1 MARNYTECVQAVFE
15 PLADACNFQ
24 HRQLLK
30 TIAPADERKD
40 KQFSRFKNLKIDS
53 SRASP
58 IATGGFVAVASE
70 LNLELLL
77 VCAPS
82 LNEQEGGAFADLI
95 FDKLKIP
102 SVEFDEATLLVLAK
116 ELPGLLKLN
125 SKHRNTLDALNILD
139 IIDDDYKGHDLLELA
154 SAFQPVWVF
163 EISPDHFLHA
173 RDISEI
179 VLNVASVSPQ
189 LRSPILTDEVAQAI
203 IDLDGKVGC
212 SSFNLEQAINAAQW
226 RHAFL
231 DIYRC
236 LESIFYFPWMYK
248 IKEVMKPGAR
258 FVELRDRFR
267 EDLRWSAKEKES
279 ISELF
284 LLVSSDRMKEIETSS
299 NFFKEIANDRSAKRD
314 AFGRRV
320 YFARNSLVHHEDRE
334 QPDTEIPSSGDY
346 QMLTLY
352 ICEFLKAFDSMFGR
366 LCR

>member
-1 MARNYTECVQAVFE
+1 MARKYTECAQAVFE
-15 PLADACNFQ
+15 PLVEACNFQ
-24 HRQLLK
+24 HRELLK
-30 TIAPADERKD
+30 TADLAVERRAE
-40 KQFSRFKNLKIDS
+40 QFNRFKNLKIDS

-70 LNLELLL
+70 IDAELLL

-82 LNEQEGGAFADLI
+82 LNEQEGVAFEDFI
-95 FDKLKIP
+95 FDNYEMP
-102 SVEFDEATLLVLAK
+102 SVEFDEATLLVVAK
-116 ELPGLLKLN
+116 ELPGFLKLN

-139 IIDDDYKGHDLLELA
+139 VIDDDYKGHDLSELA
-154 SAFQPVWVF
+154 NVFQPVWVF
-163 EISPDHFLHA
+163 EIAPDHFLHGK
-173 RDISEI
+173 DISDVI
-179 VLNVASVSPQ
+179 LKIAAASPQ
-189 LRSPILTDEVAQAI
+189 LRSPILTDEVAQTI

-236 LESIFYFPWMYK
+236 LESIFYFPWIYK
-248 IKEVMKPGAR
+248 IRELAKPETR
-258 FVELRDRFR
+258 FLELRDRFR
-267 EDLRWSAKEKES
+267 EDLRWSAREKES

-284 LLVSSDRMKEIETSS
+284 LLVSSDRMKEIESS
-299 NFFKEIANDRSAKRD
+299 SEFFREISNDKSANRD

-334 QPDTEIPSSGDY
+334 QPDADMPSSHDY

-352 ICEFLKAFDSMFGR
+352 VCEFLKAFDAMFGR